1 MGRSGLGTQLKLG
14 LRNLPEGAKA
24 GLDVRRTQHCST
36 HAEEEGR
43 QSDKCLP
50 EKSSSGRASHHRIL
64 LMKMKAHEV
73 TFLPR
78 RLIHADD
85 DHQAPSLTS
94 GRPNQMNDQANERP
108 RISRRPH
115 SRRRQDLQPWVP
127 VPRRGGQKVDIKFPR
142 PASIINDQHSRK
154 KTTKTTHSQ
163 DTLRSSQP
171 SCKYPQRSWTAAST
185 SHTDPDP
192 VYTISHGERAG
203 SVALIMQLG
212 PPPGLCDLVKTE
224 MRRRASGKSIAVDTQ
239 SLAAFIHASR
249 EHTSKL
255 RSCEK

>member
-1 MGRSGLGTQLKLG
+1 MGLISGTIFLILS
-14 LRNLPEGAKA
+14 P
-24 GLDVRRTQHCST
+24 
-36 HAEEEGR
+36 GR

-94 GRPNQMNDQANERP
+94 GRPNQMNDQANER
-108 RISRRPH
+108 
-115 SRRRQDLQPWVP
+115 
-127 VPRRGGQKVDIKFPR
+127 
-142 PASIINDQHSRK
+142 
-154 KTTKTTHSQ
+154 Q